1 MDAKVFGDLSYMVQ
15 LGYVVVSEK
24 DTIDLMRFLDNLKW
38 EQEEKFQESYR
49 CLQVITPLLIA
60 DYNNNAKI
68 ISKRLDITCPKWG
81 D

>member
-49 CLQVITPLLIA
+49 CLQIITPLLIA
-60 DYNNNAKI
+60 DYSNNAKI
-68 ISKRLDITCPKWG
+68 ISKRLAITCPKWG